1 MFRFF
6 YFERNKSHPQ
16 SFDITS
22 SSSRFNVHSKY
33 ISHFFIF
40 RLFHHPPSYHHK
52 QLTNQLP
59 ELFIFPGNTNDFII
73 RVQDWRTPRWKISA
87 DINHRYKH
95 PIKIIIKSNSI
106 QQRTINISRI
116 YRIVSY
122 NASSQREREI
132 RNFLSN
138 ELFLLSYVYL
148 WIFIAS
154 LKIQGKKRERKKEKR
169 EGEWTKRIRKHD
181 ATT

>member
-6 YFERNKSHPQ
+6 YFERNKSHAQ

-73 RVQDWRTPRWKISA
+73 RVQDWRTPR
-87 DINHRYKH
+87 
-95 PIKIIIKSNSI
+95 
-106 QQRTINISRI
+106 
-116 YRIVSY
+116 
-122 NASSQREREI
+122 
-132 RNFLSN
+132 
-138 ELFLLSYVYL
+138 
-148 WIFIAS
+148 
-154 LKIQGKKRERKKEKR
+154 
-169 EGEWTKRIRKHD
+169 
-181 ATT
+181 